1 MSKMTE
7 ISSLPEEVLLHIF
20 SFLPSSSLISV
31 WRTSRQWRDLS
42 SSKLAASIQS
52 SWADTSW
59 TGIYYPSV
67 AEVRCAAALAATG
80 QLTSVLNMKLRNLE
94 LPSIEDMPSLAR
106 VIISGVGLWN
116 VTGDIGPLVS
126 RLTCTWLRISNTD
139 LDQAATS
146 SLVHGLQH
154 GVAELK
160 LDGKVRL
167 HIQTLLEY
175 DGRGQCDE
183 VECSGHAWYTY
194 KEEMKTWAD
203 RVGWSVEE
211 ENCYIVMRYYD
222 DDSDD

>member
-1 MSKMTE
+1 MSTMTE
-7 ISSLPEEVLLHIF
+7 ISSLPEEVLLHLI
-20 SFLPSSSLISV
+20 SFLPTSSLVSV

-126 RLTCTWLRISNTD
+126 SLTCTWLQISNME

-146 SLVHGLQH
+146 SLVRALQH
-154 GVAELK
+154 GVEK
-160 LDGKVRL
+160 LRLWRGVRL
-167 HIQTLLEY
+167 HIQTLLEWG
-175 DGRGQCDE
+175 GRGRCGR
-183 VECSGHAWYTY
+183 VECRGDTRDTY
-194 KEEMKTWAD
+194 KEELMTWAA
-203 RVGWSVEE
+203 RVNWGVTEE
-211 ENCYIVMRYYD
+211 SYWIEIMRK
-222 DDSDD
+222 